1 MQNTNDLTRGQV
13 SSRLLG
19 FFFPMLLTNTLQ
31 QAYTFVDTIIVGKGL
46 GDQALGSVGNLSSM
60 MLLITGFLMG
70 ITNGFAVNIAQ
81 SFGAGNDRL
90 LRKNIAHSIKLCGVI
105 TVVLTV
111 GSLISLKPLLISMQ
125 TSPTLIRDSLLYGYI
140 FFGGLIVTA
149 AYNLCSCILRAIG
162 DSKTPFKAIIIS
174 SVVNIVLDCLLIFV
188 FHTGVEGAAVATVA
202 AQMISV
208 LVCCQ
213 KLHQNMKLHLTRD
226 DFMKDHAISLSLLS
240 NGVPAALMNSVT
252 AVGCMV
258 VQGYVNAM
266 GAAFT
271 SAYSAC
277 TKYLNLMML
286 PSLTAGFSLSAFVS
300 QNKGA
305 GNVQRIREGVR
316 VGVWIAFVSWIV
328 IGSLMLLI
336 PEQLASV
343 MLNERE
349 TISLTAGFLR
359 ICSVSLLLLNLLFI
373 FRSTVQGMGHPL
385 IPMCS
390 GIAEMALRIPVII
403 FMVKSVGFDATAYAE
418 SIAWIGALVPNVVA
432 YIVFIRQA
440 EDQSASTTSLTE

>member
-1 MQNTNDLTRGQV
+1 MGV
-13 SSRLLG
+13 SKAVHTGIALAIASGIMITVLGLLFG
-19 FFFPMLLTNTLQ
+19 PSVLKLTNTPEAVFDDAKL
-31 QAYTFVDTIIVGKGL
+31 YTLVYFAGGI
-46 GDQALGSVGNLSSM
+46 AL
-60 MLLITGFLMG
+60 
-70 ITNGFAVNIAQ
+70 
-81 SFGAGNDRL
+81 
-90 LRKNIAHSIKLCGVI
+90 
-105 TVVLTV
+105 VVYNV
-111 GSLISLKPLLISMQ
+111 GSGIM
-125 TSPTLIRDSLLYGYI
+125 
-140 FFGGLIVTA
+140 
-149 AYNLCSCILRAIG
+149 RALG
-162 DSKTPFKAIIIS
+162 DSKRPMIYLMICC
-174 SVVNIVLDCLLIFV
+174 VVNIVLDCLFIFV

-213 KLHQNMKLHLTRD
+213 KLHQNMKLHLIRD

-277 TKYLNLMML
+277 TKYLNLIML

-343 MLNERE
+343 ILNERE
-349 TISLTAGFLR
+349 TISLAAGFLR

-390 GIAEMALRIPVII
+390 GIAEMALRMSVII
-403 FMVKSVGFDATAYAE
+403 FMMKSVGFVATAYAE
-418 SIAWIGALVPNVVA
+418 SIAWIGALGLNVVA

-440 EDQSASTTSLTE
+440 EDQSATTTSFTE